1 MAGRRQGAGAQEGA
15 RVARLIR
22 AAGGVVWRIAGQDV
36 GVLLV
41 HRPRYDDWSLPKGK
55 IDIGGVDDDHTAMR
69 EVLEET
75 GFCCALGR
83 ELPSVTYADRKGR
96 EKLVRYWEMRPL
108 ADHGFVPGEEV
119 DAIRWLAVAD
129 AMGHLSY
136 PSDRR
141 VLASFAEFAGQR
153 IA

>member
-1 MAGRRQGAGAQEGA
+1 MTDRTVE
-15 RVARLIR
+15 
-22 AAGGVVWRIAGQDV
+22 
-36 GVLLV
+36 VLLV
-41 HRPRYDDWSLPKGK
+41 HRPLYDDWSLPKGK
-55 IDIGGVDDDHTAMR
+55 TDAGDLDDEHTAMR

-75 GFCCALGR
+75 GHRCALGR
-83 ELPSVTYADRKGR
+83 ELPSVRYLDRKGR

-108 ADHGFVPGEEV
+108 ADHGFTAGDEV
-119 DAIRWLAVAD
+119 DAIEWLPVPAAVAR
-129 AMGHLSY
+129 LTY